1 MMSFFKLLLQWMYS
15 GSLYSGLIDV
25 QTMMSCTINS
35 NSHFL
40 VHTMRVQSPC
50 VPDAHSA
57 LQPHYYSLIFIDFFD
72 IEIFWLKYC
81 SAGFDQSTAIHNSY
95 INSKIV
101 NLSIICV
108 CVYVCMCAH
117 MSTCIMDWVSPMFLS
132 MFTT

>member
-1 MMSFFKLLLQWMYS
+1 MY
-15 GSLYSGLIDV
+15 Y
-25 QTMMSCTINS
+25 NS

-57 LQPHYYSLIFIDFFD
+57 LQTCYYSLKFIDFFD
-72 IEIFWLKYC
+72 IDIFWLKYY
-81 SAGFDQSTAIHNSY
+81 SVGFDQSTTMHNSY

-101 NLSIICV
+101 NLSIILMC
-108 CVYVCMCAH
+108 VCMCAH
-117 MSTCIMDWVSPMFLS
+117 MSTCIMDWVSPMFLL